1 VFVAVSILLALL
13 CLLPAAAKL
22 SGQARMRE
30 SAQHF
35 GIAWERYRLIGVA
48 ELLAAV
54 GVLVGLRVRP
64 LGIAAA
70 VGMVLLLVGA
80 LITHSRAG
88 DAAKEQVPAGAALLV
103 SIVYVAVAATA

>member
-1 VFVAVSILLALL
+1 MFVAVSILLTLL

-22 SGQARMRE
+22 SGQARMRQ

-48 ELLAAV
+48 ELAAAV
-54 GVLVGLRVRP
+54 GILAGLRVRP
-64 LGIAAA
+64 LGAAA
-70 VGMVLLLVGA
+70 ALGMALLLIGA

-88 DAAKEQVPAGAALLV
+88 DAAKEQAPAGVALLV
-103 SIVYVAVAATA
+103 SIAYMAVAATA